1 MMNFEFELFEKYN
14 KPTPRYTSYPP
25 ANYFKNLENYDNVV
39 QILHQSNNEDPKN
52 ISIYI
57 HIPFCHQLCLYCGCN
72 THITNDE
79 KTMVK
84 YVDTLLKEIDL
95 LATYL
100 DDNRK
105 VSQVHWGGGTP
116 NYLPIEQIERIMSK
130 LDENFDFI
138 AKPEVA
144 MECHPA
150 HLTKEYVDSLVKMG
164 FNRLSFGIQDF
175 SDKVLE
181 TVHREKPLLPIEEI
195 IAHIQSYQQMS
206 LNLDFIYGLPYQT
219 LQDYEQTIQRAVDL
233 KADRLAVFSYAHVP
247 WVKKQ
252 QKSLEKYGL
261 PTAEE
266 KIELFQTAYN
276 ILYDN
281 DYQVIGLDHFAK
293 PTDELS
299 IALKNKNL
307 HRNFQG
313 YCTLDTTGQVYALG
327 VSGISQM
334 ASAYLQNTKDIDV
347 YIESINQGKF
357 PIEKIYSVNQN
368 EKIIRSIIEDIMCN
382 MEVDLQDIAQAYSIS
397 LDDVYRISQPD
408 LDEIATFEKED
419 FLSFNNHKLTL
430 THKGQFFMR
439 IIAAAFDPNMKN
451 NQKNFSKAL

>member
-1 MMNFEFELFEKYN
+1 MNFEFELFEKYN

-25 ANYFKNLENYDNVV
+25 ANYFKNLENYDDVV

-130 LDENFDFI
+130 LDQNFDFI

-195 IAHIQSYQQMS
+195 VAHIQSYQQMS

-397 LDDVYRISQPD
+397 LDEVYRISQPD

>member
-25 ANYFKNLENYDNVV
+25 ANYFKNLENYGDVV

-130 LDENFDFI
+130 LNDNFDFI

-195 IAHIQSYQQMS
+195 VAHIQSYQQMS

-382 MEVDLQDIAQAYSIS
+382 MEVDLQDIAQAYNIS

>member
-25 ANYFKNLENYDNVV
+25 ANYFKKLEDYNDVV
-39 QILHQSNNEDPKN
+39 QILKQSNNEDPQN

-79 KTMVK
+79 KMMTK

-95 LATYL
+95 LEGYL
-100 DDNRK
+100 NKDRK

-116 NYLPIEQIERIMSK
+116 NYLPIGEIDRIINKLHERF
-130 LDENFDFI
+130 EFI

-150 HLTKEYVDSLVKMG
+150 HLTKAYVDDLVQMG

-175 SDKVLE
+175 SDKVLD

-195 IAHIQSYQQMS
+195 VAHIQSYPQMS
-206 LNLDFIYGLPYQT
+206 LNLDFIYGLPYQR
-219 LQDYEQTIQRAVDL
+219 LEDYAETIQRAVDL

-247 WVKKQ
+247 WIKKQ

-276 ILYDN
+276 ILYKN
-281 DYQVIGLDHFAK
+281 DYKVIGLDHFAK

-299 IALKNKNL
+299 IALHNKQL

-334 ASAYLQNTKDIDV
+334 TSAYLQNTKDIDV
-347 YIESINQGKF
+347 YIDSINQGKF
-357 PIEKIYSVNQN
+357 PIEKIYQVNKN
-368 EKIIRSIIEDIMCN
+368 EKLIRSIIEDIMCN
-382 MEVDLQDIAQAYSIS
+382 MEVDLQDIARRYQVS
-397 LDDVYRISQPD
+397 LKEVYTISQPN
-408 LDEIATFEKED
+408 LNELATFEKEG
-419 FLSFNNHKLTL
+419 FLSFDNHKAVL

-451 NQKNFSKAL
+451 NKKSFSKAL

>member
-25 ANYFKNLENYDNVV
+25 ANYFKNLENYGDVV

-130 LDENFDFI
+130 LDQNFDFI

-195 IAHIQSYQQMS
+195 VAHIQSYQQMS

-397 LDDVYRISQPD
+397 LDEVYRISQPD